1 MLPPLALGDD
11 TNVVIPLGS
20 PTCAPMSTFSFFG
33 TPYDRFY
40 VHSNGEVT
48 FSLGAADFSPT
59 LNEFHTQMPRISGMW
74 TDLNPLIGGNVTVTT
89 TSLAVAVNFNAVATF
104 GAPAIV
110 NSFRIEMD
118 LANQCSIVNYAP
130 SPSHNLDTLV
140 GISNGSL
147 GTIGPGVVWDALM
160 GAGLQAGT
168 PSDSVYQFTLASPV
182 PNTSGFTRIDFLASD
197 GSAYTVF

>member
-1 MLPPLALGDD
+1 
-11 TNVVIPLGS
+11 
-20 PTCAPMSTFSFFG
+20 
-33 TPYDRFY
+33 
-40 VHSNGEVT
+40 
-48 FSLGAADFSPT
+48 
-59 LNEFHTQMPRISGMW
+59 MW

-118 LANQCSIVNYAP
+118 LANQCSIVNSAP
-130 SPSHNLDTLV
+130 SQSHNLDTLV